1 MRVMSRNFTR
11 AEKILL
17 VVLAVLLIALVYY
30 RFVYVNINKSI
41 TSSNAEKQSIQTD
54 LTVAQEKVALY
65 QGMQDELDDV
75 MGTDRASR
83 IESYNNSK
91 AETSFL
97 SSILQSTKNYSI
109 AFSDVTRNGD
119 LIRRSFTLQYSCN
132 NYREAENI
140 MSRLS
145 QSQYRCLMTDVDCT
159 IDSKGMTTIELV
171 ATFYET
177 MVGGTPDSGLP
188 KDEEE
193 TQEKVDLYNQEFN
206 Y

>member
-17 VVLAVLLIALVYY
+17 VLLAVLLIALIYY
-30 RFVYVNINKSI
+30 RFVYLTVNNSIASSQAEKKSI
-41 TSSNAEKQSIQTD
+41 ETD
-54 LTVAQEKVALY
+54 LAVAQQKVAQLE
-65 QGMQDELDDV
+65 GMKSELDEV
-75 MGTDRASR
+75 MGTEKASR
-83 IESYNNSK
+83 MESYNNSK

-97 SSILQSTKNYSI
+97 SSILQSAKNYSI
-109 AFSDVTRNGD
+109 SFSDVTRNGNQ
-119 LIRRSFTLQYSCN
+119 IRRSFTLQYMTN
-132 NYREAENI
+132 NYREAEAI
-140 MSRLS
+140 MARLC
-145 QSQYRCLMTDVDCT
+145 QGEYRCLISDVDCSLDT
-159 IDSKGMTTIELV
+159 KGVTTIGLT

-193 TQEKVDLYNQEFN
+193 TQEEVDLYNQEFN